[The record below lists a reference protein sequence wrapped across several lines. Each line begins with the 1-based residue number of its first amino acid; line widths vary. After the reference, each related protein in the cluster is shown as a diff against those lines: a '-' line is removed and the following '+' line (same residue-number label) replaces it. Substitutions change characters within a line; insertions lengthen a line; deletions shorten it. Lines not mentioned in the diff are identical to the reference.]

1 RIVSVVGRFTAQL
14 AGIDLKASEV
24 RIAFQSNVWQP
35 RIVPVEAVRC
45 VPKRAAPGSFQPGPG
60 DAVEVLSLGSDST
73 PPCWSL
79 GVVRVVRDGLYY
91 VNQQPDGD
99 EGPLPSDREET
110 IVELDHLRAPV
121 QPQASPEHL
130 QDDLVECASSL
141 TKLKTEIYEVPQSLG
156 DWLTCDDG
164 RACMKYI
171 AVRVR
176 LSLVWP
182 PPPPPRA
189 APPVEPIHLQISVQ
203 TSLCCDHPR
212 VHLIGFAHTTV
223 RASMLLSIHVD
234 HQLEIQSFHHR
245 RLLALGKQ
253 QHQQPRATT
262 GGRSQRR
269 AGDEGMAV
277 RPSGPRKTTL
287 QRASSSSSSTV
298 KSAAVASEN
307 PTDLEAPR
315 NLVVK
320 FATTRRLLGLTIGK
334 GGANVKS
341 VQDEFG
347 VNVR

>member
-1 RIVSVVGRFTAQL
+1 MEPPSAAVQCYSAPVEVRGYENKWFTAQL

-45 VPKRAAPGSFQPGPG
+45 VPKRATPGSFQPGPG
-60 DAVEVLSLGSDST
+60 DTVEVLSLGSDST

-99 EGPLPSDREET
+99 EGPLPSDREDT

-121 QPQASPEHL
+121 QPQGSPEHL

-141 TKLKTEIYEVPQSLG
+141 TKLKTEIYEVPQSLA
-156 DWLTCDDG
+156 DWLISDDG

-171 AVRVR
+171 AVRVK
-176 LSLVWP
+176 LSL
-182 PPPPPRA
+182 
-189 APPVEPIHLQISVQ
+189 ISVQ
-203 TSLCCDHPR
+203 TSLCDHPR
-212 VHLIGFAHTTV
+212 VHLIGFAHTTA
-223 RASMLLSIHVD
+223 RACMLLSIHVD

-245 RLLALGKQ
+245 RLLALRNR
-253 QHQQPRATT
+253 QHQQQPRATT

-269 AGDEGMAV
+269 AGDGRISA
-277 RPSGPRKTTL
+277 RASGPRKTTL
-287 QRASSSSSSTV
+287 QRSSSSSSSTV
-298 KSAAVASEN
+298 KSAAAVASEN
-307 PTDLEAPR
+307 LTDLEAPR